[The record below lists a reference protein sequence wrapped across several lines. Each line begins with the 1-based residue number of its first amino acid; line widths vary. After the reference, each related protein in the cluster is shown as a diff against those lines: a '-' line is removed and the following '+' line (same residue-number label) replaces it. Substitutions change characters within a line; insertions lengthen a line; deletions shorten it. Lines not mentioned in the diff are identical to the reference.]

1 MYSSCWILIGIRT
14 YWIYVV
20 ISYLEFIYFYL
31 TASLLLFV
39 FLFWCI
45 LLVIFTEVL
54 YEEVVTKYRILSQFG
69 LRNLNL
75 TKPFDYQSCNYQM
88 ADSYF
93 YLGKCWRYIYALL
106 KYLYI
111 HLKIQIVI
119 STWTKNLVHLF
130 RDCVFDGSLL

>member
-31 TASLLLFV
+31 AASLLLFV

-45 LLVIFTEVL
+45 FLVIFTEVL

-93 YLGKCWRYIYALL
+93 YLGKC
-106 KYLYI
+106 
-111 HLKIQIVI
+111 
-119 STWTKNLVHLF
+119 
-130 RDCVFDGSLL
+130 